1 MKPTASISEK
11 SAIEVK
17 IPTNGDSGKTKI
29 ELRQAI
35 ANLSRQ
41 NIGGVYNERIA
52 AYQSELARKEA
63 IKCNTIHTVVK
74 HSDIEVAA
82 IMAFNSDKRFSITE

>member
-1 MKPTASISEK
+1 MELAATISEK
-11 SAIEVK
+11 STLDVK

-29 ELRQAI
+29 QLRQAI

-52 AYQSELARKEA
+52 AYQSELAKKGA
-63 IKCNTIHTVVK
+63 IKCNTTHTVVK